1 MNFGAQPMLR
11 FWVLVLAYRT
21 ELELTDTLIFQSTN
35 HKTCDLTA
43 CEYTFSEYL
52 LTRVLVASLEKMKM

>member
-1 MNFGAQPMLR
+1 MNFGAQTMLS

-21 ELELTDTLIFQSTN
+21 ELELRDTLIFQSTD
-35 HKTCDLTA
+35 HKACDLTA

-52 LTRVLVASLEKMKM
+52 LTRVLVAILEKMKI